1 MNAIETDLF
10 RVFPPLETKEK
21 EEGGD
26 EEKKK
31 EKEKQK
37 EEEKGKTRDE
47 IIKLRLERYKDN
59 ENLSKDLNI
68 AIIQVLYPENFVI
81 TLKNHL
87 ALRGVKNTT
96 FMTTP
101 EELEKLL
108 QASSGSGSDSDDGKD
123 KKKKKKDPH
132 AHANSLS
139 APMNRDNDIVLGADD
154 EDDEYD
160 DLEEDSFYSTID
172 IDECL
177 NSTEDINSFLGKT
190 ETASLSTIKDEDG
203 NCKLNL
209 ATFTDTKILEI
220 KHKHVVEVLRLYEDT
235 INDLIVSTEDLNDL
249 LDEYKGLVHQ
259 LSTEVQRL
267 NNDLESLEEDYNEYK
282 EEMNIELSILKEKNN
297 RFKEQ
302 IIYLASLHGINID
315 DQYWEL

>member
-59 ENLSKDLNI
+59 ENLSKDFNI

-108 QASSGSGSDSDDGKD
+108 QASSGGGSDSDDGKD

-139 APMNRDNDIVLGADD
+139 APMNGDNDVVLGDA

-160 DLEEDSFYSTID
+160 DLEEQSFYNTID

-209 ATFTDTKILEI
+209 ATFTDVKILEI
-220 KHKHVVEVLRLYEDT
+220 RHKHVVEVLRLYEDT
-235 INDLIVSTEDLNDL
+235 INNLIISTEDLNDL
-249 LDEYKGLVHQ
+249 LDEYKGLVNQ

-267 NNDLESLEEDYNEYK
+267 NNELESLKDNFDEYRV
-282 EEMNIELSILKEKNN
+282 EMDDELFNLKEQNITF
-297 RFKEQ
+297 REQ

-315 DQYWEL
+315 DHIED